1 MGTGGVGVGG
11 RKGQRIKLASCG
23 SRLYLD
29 LERLIVVVV
38 GGVALEFYVLV
49 LIYLLRIMIVIAS
62 LYFETLVC
70 DLIA

>member
-1 MGTGGVGVGG
+1 M
-11 RKGQRIKLASCG
+11 
-23 SRLYLD
+23 
-29 LERLIVVVV
+29 VVV

-49 LIYLLRIMIVIAS
+49 LIYLLRIMIIIAS